1 MIQEIEAAVNFL
13 TRLIGKNADPG
24 GSKLTKSNSTS
35 TNNAVFLT
43 DEQIQEFSRK
53 LITVLQ
59 TRFRN
64 HWFPERPTRG
74 QAYRCIRINEN
85 CSLDTAIATAC
96 HDAGIAYDSLHLP
109 VELTLWI
116 DPNEVTCRFGEHKGS
131 YCIVAKLSDGRQ
143 ENYVNSINIEEL
155 EQQSLEHSK
164 QFDMISS
171 SRKKRQIIGHRSKNS
186 AMQQMYVS
194 NSSSTTY
201 HTHHQSMNG
210 SLSNGAS
217 PASHLGANS
226 TGHPHVPVTSAT
238 QMNGAYVDF
247 GPNGL
252 LPTTSSAAAVSMQQY
267 HSHFSSQ
274 QPQPHF
280 YPNSPNGMFQQHHV
294 AVAQHST
301 HYGSPTNH
309 LFPKFNAMGMQ
320 QQSQGPAQQGQL
332 AGNRALNAAS
342 LASDYQSME
351 KDRRHLTT
359 ATASATAI
367 VTNRF

>member
-24 GSKLTKSNSTS
+24 GSKLTKSNSPS
-35 TNNAVFLT
+35 NNNAVVLT

-96 HDAGIAYDSLHLP
+96 HDACIAYESLHLP

-116 DPNEVTCRFGEHKGS
+116 DPNEVTCRFVDLSLPLLLCSLLMSNAHFAYDRFGEHKGS

-164 QFDMISS
+164 Q
-171 SRKKRQIIGHRSKNS
+171 
-186 AMQQMYVS
+186 VS
-194 NSSSTTY
+194 
-201 HTHHQSMNG
+201 
-210 SLSNGAS
+210 
-217 PASHLGANS
+217 
-226 TGHPHVPVTSAT
+226 V
-238 QMNGAYVDF
+238 
-247 GPNGL
+247 
-252 LPTTSSAAAVSMQQY
+252 
-267 HSHFSSQ
+267 
-274 QPQPHF
+274 
-280 YPNSPNGMFQQHHV
+280 
-294 AVAQHST
+294 
-301 HYGSPTNH
+301 
-309 LFPKFNAMGMQ
+309 
-320 QQSQGPAQQGQL
+320 
-332 AGNRALNAAS
+332 
-342 LASDYQSME
+342 
-351 KDRRHLTT
+351 
-359 ATASATAI
+359 TAI
-367 VTNRF
+367 VIARGFVPQ